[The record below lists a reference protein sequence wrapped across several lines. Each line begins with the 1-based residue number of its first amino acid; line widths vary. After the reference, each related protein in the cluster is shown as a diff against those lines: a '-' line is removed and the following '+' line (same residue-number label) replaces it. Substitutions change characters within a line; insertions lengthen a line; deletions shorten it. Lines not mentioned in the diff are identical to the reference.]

1 MHDMDAANTMP
12 GDGNVSMV
20 NGTTTEN
27 DAVQANSP
35 LDMQEKPETMRRI
48 LVVEDDPS
56 LAQLEAS
63 YLTACHYSVVIAG
76 TGELAITALSDFSP
90 DLVVLDL
97 ELPGGL
103 SGWDVLQ
110 ALRTKARIP
119 VLVTT
124 SLTQDIRKQIRSNG
138 ENRSTLDHLPKP
150 YPMQTLLRRIKRML
164 LIVPQ

>member
-1 MHDMDAANTMP
+1 MHNMDAANTMP

-27 DAVQANSP
+27 DAVRATSP
-35 LDMQEKPETMRRI
+35 LDMQEKSETMRRI

-63 YLTACHYSVVIAG
+63 YLTACHYSVAVAS

-124 SLTQDIRKQIRSNG
+124 SLTQDVRKHIRSNG

-164 LIVPQ
+164 